1 MKLKLP
7 EKIKW
12 DICFRKVFV
21 EIHLFKNRTFNFN
34 ARAFSVEYVPCK
46 SLYWWWK
53 MKNYSELHSNLLKTW
68 NWSRQRWLIQKRKT
82 DFVVPFIR
90 SFSGFHSKDLF
101 WLLVVS
107 LSQDASDQFD
117 NVNGI
122 LEQYGRHQVSDIGP
136 EYHNSHNIIT
146 LDIPMAIVR

>member
-1 MKLKLP
+1 MQEPFPLNMFP
-7 EKIKW
+7 
-12 DICFRKVFV
+12 
-21 EIHLFKNRTFNFN
+21 
-34 ARAFSVEYVPCK
+34 ASV
-46 SLYWWWK
+46 SIDRWK